1 MERLKK
7 KICCQLFSDFN
18 GNQYL
23 LPLKSQIVNARIMNS
38 IATIE
43 IIQKFFNDTAQP
55 LEVTLN
61 VPIEEDYGIGKLM
74 IQIDEKVIEGR
85 ILEKQKAQEKYE
97 DAVAQGHTAVMA
109 QEDDQKDEI
118 IKLTIGNLLPGQEAT
133 LHLQLLNILKIE
145 GAAYCLRV
153 PLHYFPNYSSVQNQY
168 SYQFF
173 VEIHSD
179 SPVTYLSYPNNSKLI
194 KTTSDENLLHIKI
207 EKAQDNVLCLENDLV
222 VYYRTNDMES
232 TVLYS
237 QESDSHPDQVAVMVS
252 FVPSFIESTVES
264 PSLETFEEEMPDP
277 QDEPR
282 SGSMSGGK
290 MTTTVEALK
299 LFLKSLP
306 PRSSFEIISFGS
318 EYKVF
323 SDSTTGLDYNDQSMD
338 SAIRTVSQ
346 FSANMGGTEIYKPL
360 EFAIQSITTK
370 LQKRIFM
377 LTDGAVENRQRVIE
391 LAEKCPFDIRIH
403 SIGVGRD
410 CDVKLVQEV
419 ARKGRGSCSLV
430 LENKDLKTIVIQAL
444 GRAKDPSYSNFK
456 LYLAPQASICVN
468 NMKHDFTNT
477 TGIELFRNEIFLMLS
492 IVSKKDFSKLKLKAS
507 SDIHPVSN
515 KGINHEWTKAN
526 FKQLDKG
533 EELFKIAARMK
544 INELSNPISRYD
556 SIDIKSIQ
564 EKSLKYQV
572 LSKHTSFLAIN
583 KNDEKPVGELRQVQL
598 QNQIQQLYELEEKSQ
613 MFCQSSSKGFAVKK
627 KSSQPSLL
635 GMIGSGIKGLF
646 NIGSSKQSAP
656 TSNQRSFNVGSA
668 PKSSSFQM
676 NIRGSAPIEKSAQ
689 IQSQSTN
696 YKAKGKRMK
705 KMAAAIKEQ
714 SEDEEEHG
722 SFQGFGFS
730 SIAHSQE
737 NFESMKRSKLFDQE
751 EEKEMPKMAM
761 MKREMMPP
769 PTMSSINP
777 PPLQIPTIG
786 IMPPGAPPQRQMMQS
801 NIPPQIQKSSMMR
814 QSKTYDDLIMD
825 QTSLG
830 FWKNITI
837 IQTFIEEDILSD
849 QALISEI
856 KQLIKD
862 QDAFEQVWI
871 TLVALYI
878 LQKKFNSK
886 KNEWELLAQKGK
898 DYIRSF
904 GLQKPDNYVKKINYK
919 VL

>member
-1 MERLKK
+1 
-7 KICCQLFSDFN
+7 
-18 GNQYL
+18 
-23 LPLKSQIVNARIMNS
+23 MNS

-97 DAVAQGHTAVMA
+97 DAVAQGHTAIMA

-118 IKLTIGNLLPGQEAT
+118 IKLSIGNLLPGQEAT
-133 LHLQLLNILKIE
+133 LHLQLLNVLKIE

-323 SDSTTGLDYNDQSMD
+323 SDSTTGLDYNDESMD

-583 KNDEKPVGELRQVQL
+583 KNDEKPVGELRQVKL
-598 QNQIQQLYELEEKSQ
+598 LNHDQQLDEL
-613 MFCQSSSKGFAVKK
+613 VKK
-627 KSSQPSLL
+627 SKMQL
-635 GMIGSGIKGLF
+635 GVS
-646 NIGSSKQSAP
+646 P
-656 TSNQRSFNVGSA
+656 TLNQRSYD
-668 PKSSSFQM
+668 M
-676 NIRGSAPIEKSAQ
+676 NSAPIEKSAQ
-689 IQSQSTN
+689 IKGSFTN
-696 YKAKGKRMK
+696 FQVKGKKTK
-705 KMAAAIKEQ
+705 KMAADISESQ
-714 SEDEEEHG
+714 EDEEEHG
-722 SFQGFGFS
+722 NFQGFGFS

-737 NFESMKRSKLFDQE
+737 NFETMKRSKLFDQE
-751 EEKEMPKMAM
+751 EEKSMPKQAL

-769 PTMSSINP
+769 PTMSMNASNR
-777 PPLQIPTIG
+777 QIPTIG
-786 IMPPGAPPQRQMMQS
+786 IMPPGSSPKRQMMQS
-801 NIPPQIQKSSMMR
+801 DIPPQIQKSSMMR

-837 IQTFIEEDILSD
+837 IQTFIKEDILSD